1 MKHETPLNP
10 SQIEWERLA
19 EPQTDQYD
27 TFVALNLAKQAG
39 YVRSEV
45 GNSPTFFDGQV
56 ALRPDQSLYENNTIQ
71 SIAFKDCVPA
81 DPNHPNVSIAT
92 EFVRLWQP
100 AFKQFQLLMESVTV
114 VNYIRK
120 EEEDFMLRVISGY
133 GSKGFG
139 TMIATMNNP
148 AYFAGTLV
156 HELAHHKLRAFGV
169 QMEQASRIILNSPA
183 QLFHSPVRY
192 DSLRPM
198 SAVLHAQYAFT
209 HISELNIRMINSN
222 MDDEISFESA
232 KESLSVNLPKLEFG
246 LQILN
251 KDAILDDYGDQ
262 FFCGLKK
269 WTESI
274 FQRGYAILDRFKIEP
289 QTFIHPLSN

>member
-1 MKHETPLNP
+1 MKHEPPLNP
-10 SQIEWERLA
+10 LQIEWERLA
-19 EPQTDQYD
+19 EPQIDQYD

-39 YVRSEV
+39 YVRSEI
-45 GNSPTFFDGQV
+45 GNSPTFFDGRV
-56 ALRPDQSLYENNTIQ
+56 AIRPDQSLHENNTIQ

-100 AFKQFQLLMESVTV
+100 AFKQFQLIMESVTV
-114 VNYIRK
+114 VYYICKK
-120 EEEDFMLRVISGY
+120 EDGFILRANSGY

-139 TMIATMNNP
+139 TMIATINDP
-148 AYFAGTLV
+148 AGFAETLV

-222 MDDEISFESA
+222 IDDEICYETA
-232 KESLSVNLPKLEFG
+232 KESLSVNLPKLDFG
-246 LQILN
+246 LQILK
-251 KDAILDDYGDQ
+251 KDAILDDYGNQ
-262 FFCGLKK
+262 FFCGLKR
-269 WTESI
+269 WTESV

-289 QTFIHPLSN
+289 QKFIHPLSH